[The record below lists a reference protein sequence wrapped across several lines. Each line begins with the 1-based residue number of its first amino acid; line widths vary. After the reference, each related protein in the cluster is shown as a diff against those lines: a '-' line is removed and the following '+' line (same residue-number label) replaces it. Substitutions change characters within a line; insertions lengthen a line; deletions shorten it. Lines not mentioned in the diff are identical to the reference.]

1 MVEEKNNTDEE
12 EDLLVL
18 FVHASANEV
27 SLIRWKQNVQVSK
40 KLINFKI
47 NAGFDVNLISKHLQG
62 IFEIK
67 KNMENGTI

>member
-18 FVHASANEV
+18 FVQASANE
-27 SLIRWKQNVQVSK
+27 
-40 KLINFKI
+40 
-47 NAGFDVNLISKHLQG
+47 ANLISKHLQG